1 MKYSL
6 TQIMNEVK
14 AEEQHKTSII
24 LTVFLQKTPVCVCV
38 LSYV

>member
-14 AEEQHKTSII
+14 AEAQQRTSFI
-24 LTVFLQKTPVCVCV
+24 LTVFLQ
-38 LSYV
+38 